1 MGEETPTPETEL
13 VEETGKITAT
23 GLDDAHAALLPLYWR
38 TGETTT
44 VTSAMVLSGEA
55 FAELSETRQTTWS
68 PDVLTRMSRLSDD
81 AIERIE
87 AGVAHV
93 DEVSLKAEAE
103 FVEFDLSVDGQSSSV
118 QAIVAYDTFGNAY
131 TILDSERNPLILEFT
146 FDAVSTGFAGFD
158 AGLWN
163 LIKTVFSGYRVAS
176 IGSP

>member
-55 FAELSETRQTTWS
+55 FAELSETRETAWS
-68 PDVLTRMSRLSDD
+68 PDVLTRMSRLSEE
-81 AIERIE
+81 AIEAIE
-87 AGVAHV
+87 AGVAEAE
-93 DEVSLKAEAE
+93 EVTLTAEAE
-103 FVEFDLSVDGQSSSV
+103 FVEFDLSVDGETTAV
-118 QAIVAYDTFGNAY
+118 QAIDAYDTFGNAY
-131 TILDSERNPLILEFT
+131 TILAAERNPLILEFT
-146 FDAVSTGFAGFD
+146 FDAVSTGFAGID
-158 AGLWN
+158 AGLWS

-176 IGSP
+176 IASP